1 MNSSKKKKLDINQL
15 DRYIKITDAS
25 RILGFASFQSV
36 RSLIGRGKLKS
47 YSLPETSRPRVLLS
61 DIISLKNDLE
71 NKKTGKQTKTLKK
84 RGRPRKYC

>member
-71 NKKTGKQTKTLKK
+71 NKKTGETNQNSQEK
-84 RGRPRKYC
+84 R